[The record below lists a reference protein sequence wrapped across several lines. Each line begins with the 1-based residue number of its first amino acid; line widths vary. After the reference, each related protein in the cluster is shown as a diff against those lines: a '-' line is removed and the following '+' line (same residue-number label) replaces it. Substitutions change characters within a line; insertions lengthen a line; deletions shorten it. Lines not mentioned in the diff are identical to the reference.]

1 MTNEIISSSKN
12 RLRRLKILTNFFDN
26 SILDI
31 ISIKTEIIHNLFV
44 ENKVEGLDDNKLD
57 LFHLQYTDS
66 LIELLS
72 KLKKSIETSSL
83 IIINEINI
91 NNDVISRQPL
101 TEDLSGKFELERKYH
116 SANVSEYLKSI
127 YDNLTGGTNNSSYSK
142 IELFPLE
149 YGENF
154 FREEKLVEIQ
164 KSSDIKMY
172 EFNSVKIQTKLLG
185 RLNKTLYKVRFVCGF
200 IYNTN
205 YYELFRYFQTDEE
218 FIWDVTNKEFFLVD
232 SLNINKE
239 KNTLKNV
246 SLREELINKNKSLEL
261 KLSNLKRE
269 IPPNV
274 IGIINEYRDMI
285 ENTNKIVDSLSFD
298 EETNILKSML
308 NLKIIE

>member
-149 YGENF
+149 YGESF

-218 FIWDVTNKEFFLVD
+218 FIWDITNKEFFLVD